1 MPIYYITSSFIKFFD
16 ILNLNIDNKHSIQC
30 IDESRLI
37 ESGRINRVILDKT
50 GTLTENKIE
59 ISALAPLYFDNLS
72 KKFFF
77 KIYEKKKHKK
87 YM

>member
-1 MPIYYITSSFIKFFD
+1 MPIYYITSSFIKFFG
-16 ILNLNIDNKHSIQC
+16 ILNLNLDNKHNIQC

-59 ISALAPLYFDNLS
+59 ISAFAPLYFDNLS

-77 KIYEKKKHKK
+77 KIYEKKT
-87 YM
+87 